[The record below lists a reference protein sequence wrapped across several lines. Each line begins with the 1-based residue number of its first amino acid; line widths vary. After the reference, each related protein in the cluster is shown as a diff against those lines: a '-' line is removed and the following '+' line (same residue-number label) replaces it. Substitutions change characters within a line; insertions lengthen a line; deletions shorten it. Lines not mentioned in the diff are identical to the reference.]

1 MKIARLDTSL
11 DTNTGSNLML
21 LILRRLNYKETKL
34 LPSAWGWNGEVS
46 WNTKQKE
53 AGLFITISNSIRYVV
68 FKARSISRVK
78 VDFVLLKGIIL
89 QNMVWLKSRRIKYNN
104 IHWKCIKQKII
115 SKRRDISISI
125 MWDCNN
131 LIH

>member
-21 LILRRLNYKETKL
+21 LILKRLNYKETKL

-46 WNTKQKE
+46 QNTKQKE
-53 AGLFITISNSIRYVV
+53 AGLSITISNSIRYVV

-78 VDFVLLKGIIL
+78 VDFILLKGIIL
-89 QNMVWLKSRRIKYNN
+89 QNMV
-104 IHWKCIKQKII
+104 
-115 SKRRDISISI
+115 
-125 MWDCNN
+125 
-131 LIH
+131 